1 MSKWDRKEASAM
13 DLPEIDLE
21 ELKKLKEKN
30 FEEQLEFIKL
40 YVQWLKEHKV
50 KIEKVR

>member
-1 MSKWDRKEASAM
+1 M

-30 FEEQLEFIKL
+30 FEERLEFIRL
-40 YVQWLKEHKV
+40 YVQWLRKNRV
-50 KIEKVR
+50 KIEKIR

>member
-1 MSKWDRKEASAM
+1 M

-30 FEEQLEFIKL
+30 FEERLEFTRL
-40 YVQWLKEHKV
+40 YVKWLRENRV
-50 KIEKVR
+50 KIEKIK